1 MIYYC
6 VTHITPKIRWLKLGT
21 RPLEGRG
28 FFVINGVSW
37 MIFDVLVP
45 IGFCLMWFLRPLSS
59 YSGAYVQK
67 QAFRLDE
74 TTILEV
80 SENAQ
85 TNLTWHVLMWFL
97 RPLTPYSGEYF
108 QKQAFRLDETTI
120 FGVCENSQNIQPDMF
135 WFLCWSQQRFEF
147 FQENLQ

>member
-37 MIFDVLVP
+37 MIFDVFVP

-80 SENAQ
+80 FENSQ

-97 RPLTPYSGEYF
+97 RPLTPYSGAYV
-108 QKQAFRLDETTI
+108 QKQAFRLDETPI
-120 FGVCENSQNIQPDMF
+120 FGVRENSQNIQPDMF